1 MVLSGSLIKIPYWL
15 CWQIRRMTNHLHG
28 VVFYVESTHDYQVMA
43 YILPHIRVPYHLAA
57 KNKKVARSLRQK
69 GLHVLTWPV
78 FPTVLIMARHAF
90 HRFPIKAIRKIGLMH
105 GPYYFKKMISARKYN
120 AFDLYLFTSPNVLKQ
135 ASERGITCGVVGG
148 YSRIDA
154 FKDPRGTSQARDLK
168 IQAKFSGNKQ
178 SLLIAATWDG
188 SGQSAIDRWV
198 DHLDSLAQKYNLL
211 VSLHPMM
218 SAGYV
223 QKVRQAR
230 GVYILE
236 QDELYAGMM
245 LADILLCDTSSI
257 IAEFCALDKPIITF
271 LVHDGPR
278 LTPDIMS
285 MISDMSTQINHI
297 TELDAAVNC
306 YLEQP
311 DMKRDERQKWRRIM
325 FDDITISHG
334 KKAAQIICEF
344 ITGISARSTINT
356 SDSLVC
362 PAVMQ
367 QNPRK

>member
-43 YILPHIRVPYHLAA
+43 YILPHIGIPYHLAA
-57 KNKKVARSLRQK
+57 KNKKIARALRQK

-120 AFDLYLFTSPNVLKQ
+120 AFELYLFTSPNVLNQ
-135 ASERGITCGVVGG
+135 ARERGITCGVVGG

-154 FKDPRGTSQARDLK
+154 FRDPRVTSQARNLT
-168 IQAKFSGNKQ
+168 IQAKFSDSKQ
-178 SLLIAATWDG
+178 CLLIAATWDG
-188 SGQSAIDRWV
+188 SGQSAIDRWA
-198 DHLDSLAQKYNLL
+198 DHLDSLANKYNLL

-218 SAGYV
+218 SDGYV
-223 QKVRQAR
+223 QKVRQSR
-230 GVYILE
+230 GVYILD

-245 LADILLCDTSSI
+245 LADVLLCDTSSI

-271 LVHDGPR
+271 HVHEGPR
-278 LTPDIMS
+278 LTHDIMS
-285 MISDMSTQINHI
+285 MISDMSTQISEI
-297 TELDAAVNC
+297 TELDSAVRR
-306 YLEQP
+306 YQEQP
-311 DMKRDERQKWRRIM
+311 ELKRDERQRWRRII

-334 KKAAQIICEF
+334 KKAAQMISKF
-344 ITGISARSTINT
+344 ITSIPVRST
-356 SDSLVC
+356 
-362 PAVMQ
+362 
-367 QNPRK
+367 K